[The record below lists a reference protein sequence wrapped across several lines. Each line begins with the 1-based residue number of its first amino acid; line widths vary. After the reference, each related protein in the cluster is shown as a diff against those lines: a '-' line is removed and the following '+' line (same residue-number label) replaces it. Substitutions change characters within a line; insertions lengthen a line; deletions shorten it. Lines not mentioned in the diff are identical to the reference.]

1 LDEFLKLRVIGRIY
15 VLTKPN
21 TVRYNIDMRK
31 WTSRELKTLRKKY
44 KFSQRALGDLLG
56 VSEQHIYYLERGA
69 RIPSKTL
76 KLLLDCVEAKLE
88 KGE

>member
-1 LDEFLKLRVIGRIY
+1 
-15 VLTKPN
+15 
-21 TVRYNIDMRK
+21 MRK

-76 KLLLDCVEAKLE
+76 KLLLDCVEEKLKK
-88 KGE
+88 KGVKK

>member
-1 LDEFLKLRVIGRIY
+1 
-15 VLTKPN
+15 
-21 TVRYNIDMRK
+21 MRK

-44 KFSQRALGDLLG
+44 RFSQRALGDLLG
-56 VSEQHIYYLERGA
+56 VSEQHIYYLERGI

-76 KLLLDCVEAKLE
+76 KLLLDCVQEKLK